1 MRFSKDSNSITTV
14 NNHNHHQQV
23 NSWKSQ
29 MLDQLANAEPSK
41 SSNGMMLQRLFI
53 LIFFFIYIA
62 SSVPL
67 KSRLSFAISFFF
79 QMQNMREL
87 INQSKTVKSHFLI
100 IRTDSLKSF

>member
-1 MRFSKDSNSITTV
+1 MRFSKDSNSITTI

-79 QMQNMREL
+79 SNAKHE
-87 INQSKTVKSHFLI
+87 
-100 IRTDSLKSF
+100 RTDKPKQNS